1 MDRGHLKESFSAG
14 LLKVGDLDHNRE
26 YLHQID
32 QSDNQDDPRHLQ
44 HIGCTCHKSSK
55 CQRSGISHKYLC
67 RIDVK

>member
-32 QSDNQDDPRHLQ
+32 QSDDQDDPR
-44 HIGCTCHKSSK
+44 IFST
-55 CQRSGISHKYLC
+55 
-67 RIDVK
+67 